1 MPIRLI
7 RFLSFLTLLPCWTC
21 YAQEKTPAKLIL
33 KVDETVAGP
42 FAGQKSSSCLRI
54 FSDGRVL
61 YARWSNSAG
70 TVKDD
75 KGKESRPDHT
85 TSVEHRLDGTDVWEL
100 SNYVES
106 KAVKKLPDS
115 FPPPHR
121 PIDYFENVTVQIIGS
136 NGEKKQI
143 STREFYVASLEEKSH
158 YPSALIVLM
167 SKVDEIENETNEKG
181 KPAEIPSDCQLKPQ

>member
-1 MPIRLI
+1 VPIRLI
-7 RFLSFLTLLPCWTC
+7 RFLSFLTLLPCWAC

-70 TVKDD
+70 TAKDD
-75 KGKESRPDHT
+75 KGKESRPEHII
-85 TSVEHRLDGTDVWEL
+85 SVEHRLDDTDVWEL
-100 SNYVES
+100 SDYVES

-121 PIDYFENVTVQIIGS
+121 PIDYFENVTVQIIGP

-167 SKVDEIENETNEKG
+167 SKIDEIENETNKEG
-181 KPAEIPSDCQLKPQ
+181 KPAEIPSDCRLKPQ